1 MVRAILSWA
10 GVVAATALSGCAM
23 CEDCTDHGPPVIMH
37 GGHYPSGG
45 RMASTLTEGAAL
57 DEAVVEESQVDDYYG
72 EEVPAEFE

>member
-45 RMASTLTEGAAL
+45 RMASMPEGT
-57 DEAVVEESQVDDYYG
+57 VVDQSVGDDSGVDDYYP
-72 EEVPAEFE
+72 EELPAEYQ